1 MSELKKHIH
10 REITPLKK
18 EDCFLVIDRKR
29 KLFNYPIHFHPEYE
43 LNYIYNAKGGRR
55 IIGDHIGEIGQ
66 RELVLIGPNLYHGWE
81 NHNNDKTKTF
91 HEVTIQFAS
100 NVFDLN
106 LLDRN
111 LLNPLKTLFQK
122 AKRGVLFSKETTKQ
136 VEKKILKLSKTN
148 GFDSFLQFQ
157 SLLYDLA
164 ISRDQV
170 YLTNMSFQNE
180 PDFYN
185 NERIEK
191 IYAYLK
197 ENYHRIIR
205 IDEAAGLVNMSVISF
220 GRLIKQQTGKS
231 FTEFL
236 IEVRLGSATRRL
248 IESNESITEI
258 CFDCGFNNISNFNRI
273 FKKYQNCTPSEFRS
287 SFNGVKNVY

>member
-1 MSELKKHIH
+1 MTELKKHIH

-29 KLFNYPIHFHPEYE
+29 NLFNYPIHFHPEYE

-55 IIGDHIGEIGQ
+55 IVGDHIGEIGQ
-66 RELVLIGPNLYHGWE
+66 RELVLTGPNLYHGWE
-81 NHNNDKTKTF
+81 NYKNDEAKDF
-91 HEVTIQFAS
+91 HEVTIQFAGD
-100 NVFDLN
+100 VFDHN
-106 LLDRN
+106 LLERN

-122 AKRGVLFSKETTKQ
+122 AKRGVLFSKEATKQ

-164 ISRDQV
+164 ISRDQA

-205 IDEAAGLVNMSVISF
+205 IDEAASLVNMSVISF
-220 GRLIKQQTGKS
+220 GRLIKHQTGKS

-287 SFNGVKNVY
+287 SFKGVKSVY